1 MFENLDIVVDILKI
15 GLSGFVFL
23 LIFLAFR
30 LLRKEQN
37 VDKPRPILLKKIS
50 QFMWISVALA
60 IIVGFFSLAEHSF
73 KNELKDFEEWKIQ
86 GFIQLEGGE
95 YNSKGV
101 VFTVEPP
108 HQKQLAKGEF
118 LIDDIPIYE
127 KSGVKSTKLVANKE
141 GYEEQVIEIYIDDID
156 KNSSEEM
163 HPYKMKKFGNIKKIL
178 IEKETPIILVKK
190 PEPEP
195 EQSRRESYQ
204 VQGDIEP
211 TRGEPKKE
219 EKQ

>member
-37 VDKPRPILLKKIS
+37 IDNPRPILLKKIS
-50 QFMWISVALA
+50 QFMRISVALA
-60 IIVGFFSLAEHSF
+60 IIVGIFSLAEHFF
-73 KNELKDFEEWKIQ
+73 KNESKDFEEWTIE

-95 YNSKGV
+95 YNSQGV

-108 HQKQLAKGEF
+108 HQKQLAKGKF
-118 LIDDIPIYE
+118 LVDKIPIYE
-127 KSGVKSTKLVANKE
+127 KSGVKTTKLVANKE
-141 GYEEQVIEIYIDDID
+141 GYVEQVISIYIDHID
-156 KNSSEEM
+156 KDSSEEI
-163 HPYKMKKFGNIKKIL
+163 HQYKMKKLENIKKIL
-178 IEKETPIILVKK
+178 IEEETPIKLVKK
-190 PEPEP
+190 PET
-195 EQSRRESYQ
+195 EQSRRESYP
-204 VQGDIEP
+204 VLKDIKT
-211 TRGEPKKE
+211 TRGKPKKE